1 METEQAALAYWWRA
15 AEVPGWA
22 MTELNVGDA
31 TLAWELE
38 DQLAAMRRMLDGARQ
53 LLGQARVG

>member
-1 METEQAALAYWWRA
+1 METDKVALAFRWRQ

-31 TLAWELE
+31 TLDSDVKEQVDALRSLFA
-38 DQLAAMRRMLDGARQ
+38 DAKTP
-53 LLGQARVG
+53 